1 MQEKKYDVIV
11 VGKGNAALCAALAA
25 SEQGAKVAIL
35 EAASMDE
42 SGGNSRFAG
51 GVMRFAF
58 ASVEE
63 LKQVVDLT
71 DAEVAESDF
80 GTNTTDEFFDDLFR
94 LTQYKTDPELS
105 ERLVTRSLD
114 TMVWLRSK
122 GVKFV
127 PNFGR
132 QSAMVNGRR
141 RFFGRMPLEVSGG
154 GSGLVQYLDRAA
166 EKAGIDIHYNTRA
179 KSRRSE
185 EHTSELQSQRV

>member
-25 SEQGAKVAIL
+25 TEQGAKVAIL
-35 EAASMDE
+35 EAASPDE

-63 LKQVVDLT
+63 LKKVVDLT

-105 ERLVTRSLD
+105 ERLVTHSLD

-127 PNFGR
+127 PNYGR
-132 QSAMVNGRR
+132 QSAVVTGRR
-141 RFFGRMPLEVSGG
+141 SLFVRPHAAGSLGRWFGPGAVSGP
-154 GSGLVQYLDRAA
+154 
-166 EKAGIDIHYNTRA
+166 
-179 KSRRSE
+179 RR
-185 EHTSELQSQRV
+185 